1 MASSPIA
8 SDGAEVRS
16 WFSPG
21 QDVAVTT
28 TDEPTSAP
36 ASEFDRLG
44 EDELRARR
52 THKWHAFAA
61 DVLPM
66 ELAELDVPTAPCVLE
81 AIRRAVDVE
90 CFGYPM
96 FADTTLAEATA
107 SFGLRRYG
115 WAADPAW
122 VHDVP
127 DVLRGVEIALAELG
141 GDGDVVLPTPAYP
154 PFFDVIALA
163 RRRAV
168 EVPMLDTGGRA
179 ALDLER
185 IDHALSNG
193 AGAVL
198 LCNPQNPTGR
208 AFERDELAALSEVVD
223 RRGARVVADE
233 VHAPLV
239 YGRRHVPYASVD
251 DAAAGHSVTVVAASK
266 AWNLAGLKCAQVVVT
281 NAADEQRWRQIGRF
295 RTLGAS
301 TLGIV
306 ASIAAYDAGE
316 AWLDGLLGHLQA
328 NRDIL
333 VRRITAEVPAARI
346 VAPEAT
352 YLAWIDFSD
361 VGLPE
366 EPFEHFLAHARVAL
380 RAGRDFGRGFGP
392 WARLNFGTTTALLE
406 RGITAIAAAVPG
418 DTTTQG

>member
-1 MASSPIA
+1 M
-8 SDGAEVRS
+8 
-16 WFSPG
+16 
-21 QDVAVTT
+21 
-28 TDEPTSAP
+28 
-36 ASEFDRLG
+36 
-44 EDELRARR
+44 
-52 THKWHAFAA
+52 
-61 DVLPM
+61 
-66 ELAELDVPTAPCVLE
+66 
-81 AIRRAVDVE
+81 
-90 CFGYPM
+90 
-96 FADTTLAEATA
+96 
-107 SFGLRRYG
+107 
-115 WAADPAW
+115 
-122 VHDVP
+122 
-127 DVLRGVEIALAELG
+127 
-141 GDGDVVLPTPAYP
+141 
-154 PFFDVIALA
+154 
-163 RRRAV
+163 
-168 EVPMLDTGGRA
+168 
-179 ALDLER
+179 
-185 IDHALSNG
+185 
-193 AGAVL
+193 L

-251 DAAAGHSVTVVAASK
+251 EAAAAHSVTVVAASK

-352 YLAWIDFSD
+352 YLAWIDFRD

-380 RAGRDFGRGFGP
+380 RAGRDFGQGFGP

-418 DTTTQG
+418 DTTTVG